1 MEIWHQTYQC
11 QVLRSVNKA
20 HVMFSFGC
28 EGHPIF
34 GTNRNTIFYSTRAG
48 DETPL
53 WCQFSLPALAL
64 QKSCRE
70 EITNKMQQIWFGGMA
85 QVKAKTGGY
94 CFLPGIVLVSP
105 FACRLN
111 FDGRKHQLKEILTTE
126 EGLLFTYTASI
137 QKVHPKKGKHCCF
150 RFYTMCRTRLS

>member
-1 MEIWHQTYQC
+1 MSCSALDVRVTPSLARTETQFFC
-11 QVLRSVNKA
+11 
-20 HVMFSFGC
+20 
-28 EGHPIF
+28 
-34 GTNRNTIFYSTRAG
+34 STRAG

-53 WCQFSLPALAL
+53 WCQFSLLALAL

-70 EITNKMQQIWFGGMA
+70 EITNKMQRIWLAGMA

-126 EGLLFTYTASI
+126 EGLLFTYTASM